1 MSRRPLTKVSRRPAS
16 KPARKANEVVG
27 KLKPGQTPQEAN
39 AALLVAG
46 LGSNAAAAWE
56 WSTYP
61 FGDVEK
67 KVDLTA
73 TLNEIVDAA
82 ERVNRGDLGDLEALL
97 SAQTVALNTLFVDL
111 AHRANKAKYIDHFD
125 RYLRLALKAQT
136 QCRATCETLA
146 VLKNPPVFARQANIA
161 HGPQQV
167 NNGMQPSRAGNP
179 EAGRNELLE
188 AHDERL
194 DLGEAGT
201 AGAGDQ
207 AMATVGTRDWPANG

>member
-1 MSRRPLTKVSRRPAS
+1 MSARPLAKVSRRTAS
-16 KPARKANEVVG
+16 KPARKPNEVVG

-39 AALLVAG
+39 AAVLVPG

-67 KVDLTA
+67 RVDLTA

-82 ERVNRGDLGDLEALL
+82 VRVNRGDLGDAEALL
-97 SAQTVALNTLFVDL
+97 TAQTVTLNAIFVDL
-111 AHRANKAKYIDHFD
+111 AHRSHESKYVDHFD
-125 RYLRLALKAQT
+125 RYMRLALKAQS

-167 NNGMQPSRAGNP
+167 NNDQPSRAGNL
-179 EAGRNELLE
+179 ETGKIKVLE
-188 AHDERL
+188 AHVERV
-194 DLGEAGT
+194 DVGTAGT
-201 AGAGDQ
+201 AGAGDR
-207 AMATVGTRDWPANG
+207 ALATVGTRNRPTNG